1 MLQGGADG
9 CSLASVF
16 RVIEDMYLWVTLQAG
31 QNVSRPISGT
41 IIYDKDFFFHRHT
54 FDLTND
60 LTHRIPLVIN
70 RYDY

>member
-1 MLQGGADG
+1 
-9 CSLASVF
+9 
-16 RVIEDMYLWVTLQAG
+16 MYLWVTLQAG

-60 LTHRIPLVIN
+60 LTHRIPLVKS